1 MNKTIKILCCLLAA
15 VMLLPVFAA
24 CNVNNGG
31 DATDPTTLRVAVDVT
46 KTEVNIIEKLIEG
59 FTAKEENK
67 DIKIKVVKIS
77 QGYDSY
83 VQKNFG
89 KTTMADIISVYDY
102 NSEYWTSMNLLRPV
116 TEYMKRD
123 GINEADYVQS
133 MMALGKSGGDG
144 DDNYYW
150 LPRDYNKVV
159 VCYNT
164 EMFRIAGIGKPS
176 DDWTMEDFENVC
188 KQLIAKRS
196 DILASTRKYDFW
208 PVEMNARWTAVYYP
222 YIKSYGGDFLASD
235 GSLFNDTAVVKTA
248 INKLLNYADQTSG
261 KQTYKGLGYA
271 NPIGQSNDANVFV
284 NKQAAMSFTVRPNV
298 KSFADALDNNIDFVS
313 LPRITDN
320 DGKTSCIGAGCSG
333 YGITSG
339 CSDLKAETAWKFL
352 KYIVSEEGQQ
362 VMGKTGSGV
371 PVLKSLLNDSSA
383 EWRNFISADLN
394 HNAFVAHPERDLAMN
409 YVHGF
414 TTAKQLT
421 VYKELKDNFIYSMF
435 NTNDRDAEFAA
446 FKSKVDKLL
455 GK

>member
-1 MNKTIKILCCLLAA
+1 MC
-15 VMLLPVFAA
+15 
-24 CNVNNGG
+24 
-31 DATDPTTLRVAVDVT
+31 
-46 KTEVNIIEKLIEG
+46 
-59 FTAKEENK
+59 
-67 DIKIKVVKIS
+67 
-77 QGYDSY
+77 
-83 VQKNFG
+83 
-89 KTTMADIISVYDY
+89 
-102 NSEYWTSMNLLRPV
+102 
-116 TEYMKRD
+116 KR
-123 GINEADYVQS
+123 
-133 MMALGKSGGDG
+133 
-144 DDNYYW
+144 
-150 LPRDYNKVV
+150 
-159 VCYNT
+159 
-164 EMFRIAGIGKPS
+164 
-176 DDWTMEDFENVC
+176 
-188 KQLIAKRS
+188 LIAKRS

-284 NKQAAMSFTVRPNV
+284 NKQAAMSFTVRPHV

-339 CSDLKAETAWKFL
+339 CSDLKAETAWRFL

-394 HNAFVAHPERDLAMN
+394 HNAFVVHPERDLAMN

-414 TTAKQLT
+414 ATAKQLT

-446 FKSKVDKLL
+446 FKSKVDNLL